1 MDLLGIFLGSLAAE
15 PVRRLAYS
23 TGSTSTQ
30 PAGHAGWGDADFSL
44 VGHNHGELK
53 AKVLRAGWESSKC
66 LLLICVITHINT
78 AYYTYSL

>member
-1 MDLLGIFLGSLAAE
+1 MNSDDLLGSAWEHWWQLDHAG

-53 AKVLRAGWESSKC
+53 AQVLAEGGEDGNPPSDF
-66 LLLICVITHINT
+66 
-78 AYYTYSL
+78 Y